1 MAPDGTK
8 FGARTAH
15 SGRWDGRGTRPG
27 RSARHKC
34 VRLASAARRRVL
46 AAHFGVSFI
55 TVSPSKFAQEARV
68 VAGSPFFG
76 ILTTV
81 PGAVLY
87 VT

>member
-1 MAPDGTK
+1 
-8 FGARTAH
+8 
-15 SGRWDGRGTRPG
+15 
-27 RSARHKC
+27 
-34 VRLASAARRRVL
+34 VL